1 MNTSYPK
8 EIAQEAVHITF
19 TILLNCCLRE
29 LDNSSLYEGTPKY
42 DPVLKS
48 YMSKANHKLHLK
60 LDFPV
65 DQVEVYAPI
74 RYQSE
79 TLRHLY
85 DFPVM
90 ERDLVSETIKEIDP
104 NRLLD
109 LITTHVKQQYPNA
122 DSENVKKRMQLST
135 EKITQFLQ
143 HFETTGQQF
152 NKAKMTFIEAEQ
164 LFPAGHLLHPL
175 TKGREGF
182 TEPEVLKYAPETGGY
197 FQLYYFLVHPDLVN
211 EKTIENVLPSDFAKA
226 ELSEAIKGNKKVSD
240 FLEKYPEWKVLPI
253 HPWEAAHFKKQAI
266 YDTLEKE
273 GLLID
278 LGEWGKEYTATSS
291 VRTVYNNESDYM
303 YKFSLHVKITGAERV
318 NHYHELYRGYQV
330 SRLMQTAW
338 GDTVKKD
345 YPKIEFICDPG
356 FISVSYDGNV
366 LSSFSTSVRHNPFKT
381 TTNGDDNNV
390 CLLASLCQDSVLG
403 NPSRI
408 ENVIQNASKQTGL
421 SVKETSTVWFKQYI
435 DILLDGVIK
444 MFNKQGMFCEWHQQN
459 TLVQLNDSYL
469 PEKVFFRDNQ
479 SFLFRKSFE
488 EQLNDIV
495 PGLSENGKM
504 FIPDDRL
511 FNLLLH
517 YFWVGNILG
526 LVNAFGVNGLADE
539 KVLLNILYEALE
551 ALQEED
557 ESGLVKFILES
568 RYWRVKGNLLT
579 ALNDIDCGGN
589 PAGVTHI
596 NFPNVLHKRFFSEQL
611 IHPKGKEIVYNR
623 YFPKEDVTITL
634 RPVDLE
640 NDLEM
645 LHEWF
650 HRDHAKAAWKMDWPL
665 RELEAY
671 YRTLLPGDGLY
682 SYIGMANGEPT
693 FNIEVYWPTRDILG
707 DYYDVLPTDYGTH
720 QFIAPVDPKK
730 KYVSPSTQCMI
741 DYVFA
746 QSEVGKMVGEGAVD
760 SRASMMNKAF
770 HGFKIEKVIEMP
782 HKTANLNFCYREWYW
797 AKFPQNKDIEIN
809 PEAEHNLINQ

>member
-79 TLRHLY
+79 TFRHLY

-90 ERDLVSETIKEIDP
+90 ERDLVSETIKEIDA
-104 NRLLD
+104 NRLLE
-109 LITTHVKQQYPNA
+109 LITTHVKQQYPDA

-143 HFETTGQQF
+143 YFETTGQQF

-197 FQLYYFLVHPDLVN
+197 FQLYYFLIHPDLVN
-211 EKTIENVLPSDFAKA
+211 EKTIENILPSDFAKA
-226 ELSEAIKGNKKVSD
+226 ELSEAIKEDKKVND
-240 FLEKYPEWKVLPI
+240 FLEKYPGWKVLPI
-253 HPWEAAHFKKQAI
+253 HPWEAAHLKKQAI
-266 YDTLEKE
+266 YDTLVKE

-278 LGEWGKEYTATSS
+278 LGEWGKKYTATSS

-356 FISVSYDGNV
+356 FISVSYDGNM

-381 TTNGDDNNV
+381 TTSGNDNV

-421 SVKETSTVWFKQYI
+421 TIQETSTVWFKQYI
-435 DILLDGVIK
+435 NILLDGVIK

-488 EQLNDIV
+488 EQLNNVV
-495 PGLSENGKM
+495 PDLSENGKM

-557 ESGLVKFILES
+557 ESGLVKFILVS
-568 RYWRVKGNLLT
+568 RYWKVKGNLLT

-611 IHPKGKEIVYNR
+611 IHPKGKKIVYNR

-682 SYIGMANGEPT
+682 SYIGLANGEPT

-746 QSEVGKMVGEGAVD
+746 QYQVGKMVGEGAVD